1 MKKSLIALMIA
12 AGATVSVSGVA
23 HAFSPS
29 FSGDNI
35 SFSGTLT
42 TPVAGVFEGKVS
54 SLTGLDATIKAGESS
69 VTIPV
74 ATDKGLLV
82 LRSVSGGF
90 DSSASNK
97 IANIT
102 FNGKTLAEAAGGSRF
117 TEGKINLTLDA
128 QNNNG
133 VDIGTITL
141 PIQVAGVSVTVDNTS
156 AQALG
161 ESLVADSAS
170 YAFHGGLPVKPDA
183 AISSYDVA
191 FNTVGSMAPD
201 ATEYFPVAT
210 EKADAAV
217 SKSFSAENKKFHAAY
232 AAGIRSGDNITLNLS
247 SPATAGAPVEWT
259 ASVPVVV
266 TYK

>member
-1 MKKSLIALMIA
+1 MKKNLIALMIA

-23 HAFSPS
+23 HAFEPS
-29 FSGDNI
+29 FSGGNL
-35 SFSGTLT
+35 SFGGTVT

-54 SLTGLDATIKAGESS
+54 SLAGLDATIKAGASS

-102 FNGKTLAEAAGGSRF
+102 FNGKTLADAAGGSRF
-117 TEGKINLTLDA
+117 TEGKISLTLSA
-128 QNNNG
+128 QNPDG
-133 VDIGTITL
+133 HEIGTITL
-141 PIQVAGVSVTVDNTS
+141 PIQVAGVSVTVDN
-156 AQALG
+156 AGGQALG
-161 ESLVADSAS
+161 ESLVAGNAS
-170 YAFHGGLPVKPDA
+170 YAFHGGLPVKPAA

-191 FNTVGSMAPD
+191 LNVVDSMDPD
-201 ATEYFPVAT
+201 ATEYFPEAT
-210 EKADAAV
+210 EKANTAL
-217 SKSFSAENKKFHAAY
+217 SKTFMAENKTFHAAY
-232 AAGIRSGDNITLNLS
+232 AAGIRSGDDITLNLS
-247 SPATAGAPVEWT
+247 SPATAGSVNWT
-259 ASVPVVV
+259 ASIPVVV